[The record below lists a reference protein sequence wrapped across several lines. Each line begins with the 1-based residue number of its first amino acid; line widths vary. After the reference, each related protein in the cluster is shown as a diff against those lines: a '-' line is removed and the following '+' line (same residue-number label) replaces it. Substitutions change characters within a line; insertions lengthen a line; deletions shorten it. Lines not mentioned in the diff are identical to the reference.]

1 MPVAPTALLAVQ
13 SAGAIAQVEGGI
25 GANSA
30 SQQEAEL
37 QKQQGQIALTESQTN
52 AANAAFNLT
61 QQVQGQKLQFL
72 ANGVSME
79 GSPMEVV
86 ASSKSYA
93 QTQVQSI
100 LNQGAAQY
108 NLAQEGAA
116 ITQNKGRAAII
127 AGLAQGMGTEAS
139 AFEKFTQ
146 ATGGGN
152 NAPKVAT
159 LAEMNQPSYGWG
171 T

>member
-1 MPVAPTALLAVQ
+1 MPALPVAMLAM
-13 SAGAIAQVEGGI
+13 STAGAVSQIAGGI
-25 GANSA
+25 GAEKA
-30 SQQEAEL
+30 AQQEAEL

-72 ANGVSME
+72 ANGVSLE

-86 ASSKSYA
+86 QSSKSYA

-100 LNQGAAQY
+100 LNEGAAKY
-108 NLAQEGAA
+108 NLAQGQAA
-116 ITQNKGRAAII
+116 ITESKGRAALI
-127 AGLAQGMGTEAS
+127 AGVAQGIGTEAS
-139 AFEKFTQ
+139 AYEKYTQ
-146 ATGGGN
+146 SKGGG
-152 NAPKVAT
+152 AITTTTKKT
-159 LAEMNQPSYGWG
+159 